1 MNSALLKLFLQD
13 EELLSHLHS
22 LRSYFFLLDGEFGRN
37 MTSMLFERTYQ
48 VACPAELLNFVT
60 LNSILSKALTRP
72 DSNMDRLSFEVKY
85 TPQHFSFSSPH
96 LHDCIMLKYRV
107 AWPLNIIFTD
117 AALQKYDDVS
127 NGSGPILT
135 YSYRAICMFV
145 KPKTCNYKYVY
156 MTSVLSHMFQHLT
169 AIIWEPHCCL
179 KPSL

>member
-13 EELLSHLHS
+13 EGLLSHLHS

-37 MTSMLFERTYQ
+37 MTSMLFERMYQ

-85 TPQHFSFSSPH
+85 IPPNFSFSSPH
-96 LHDCIMLKYRV
+96 LLDCIMLKYKV
-107 AWPLNIIFTD
+107 TWPLNIIFTD
-117 AALQKYDDVS
+117 AALHKYDDVS

-135 YSYRAICMFV
+135 LFIPCNSYV
-145 KPKTCNYKYVY
+145 HKTKNLQLEIRIHDF
-156 MTSVLSHMFQHLT
+156 SSF
-169 AIIWEPHCCL
+169 PHVSAADL
-179 KPSL
+179 HHQGATLLFET